1 MPDPTLSEA
10 IMEARASAPVGVV
23 EYHTLEIRHPAF
35 TNPIRV
41 VRGFDTITA
50 RLEAAAP
57 LDPSTYVEFMAMPFD
72 LVPPDVTASGIP
84 SMKITIDNVSRV
96 IGSSI
101 ELALTSTDLLEVTY
115 RHFLSTDL
123 SAPQNNPP
131 LTLKIMTVE
140 MDAFKVTATAGFP
153 TWQNRKFPTVAYTAE
168 IFPGLVI
175 S

>member
-50 RLEAAAP
+50 RLEATAP
-57 LDPSTYVEFMAMPFD
+57 LNPSAYVEFMAMAFD
-72 LVPPDVTASGIP
+72 LVPPEMTATSIP
-84 SMKITIDNVSRV
+84 TMKITMDNVSRV

-101 ELALTSTDLLEVTY
+101 EMALTSTDLLEVTY
-115 RHFLSTDL
+115 RNFLSTDL